1 MTKISLP
8 YNGGGS
14 RGSQKRI
21 SMDMIQDKIS
31 AECALLR
38 AEQLKKTY
46 AKGEAEFPACENIN
60 FSVNRGEFVCIVGPS
75 GCGKTTLLKC
85 ICHLLKPTN
94 GRIFVNE
101 KEIDGPP
108 KEMILIFQDYS
119 RSLFPWRTV
128 LRNVLFVLEKKNL
141 SKKERL
147 EVARSALASVHLNGF
162 ENHYPWEL
170 SGGMQQ
176 RVAIARGIAFHPDI
190 LLMDEPFA
198 SVDAQTRND
207 LEDTILDIWS
217 RFSQTILLVTHDI
230 EEAIYLAD
238 RVLVLSG
245 RPSEIREEIQ
255 INLERPRNQLT
266 TKEDRRFIEYRRYIY
281 TLIKEE
287 DRKCSENGRP

>member
-1 MTKISLP
+1 MEITSNKAYAKCI
-8 YNGGGS
+8 
-14 RGSQKRI
+14 
-21 SMDMIQDKIS
+21 
-31 AECALLR
+31 LLR

-46 AKGEAEFPACENIN
+46 LKGEREVPACENIS
-60 FSVNRGEFVCIVGPS
+60 FTVNKGEFLCIVGPS

-85 ICHLLKPTN
+85 ICHLLKPTM
-94 GRIFVNE
+94 GKVFINE
-101 KEIDGPP
+101 KEIKSPP
-108 KEMILIFQDYS
+108 KEMILIFQDYT

-128 LRNVLFVLEKKNL
+128 LKNVLFVLEKKNL

-147 EVARSALASVHLNGF
+147 EIAKSGLASVYLTGF

-176 RVAIARGIAFHPDI
+176 RVAIARAIAFNPDI

-198 SVDAQTRND
+198 SVDAQTRSD
-207 LEDTILDIWS
+207 LEDTVLEIWS

-238 RVLVLSG
+238 RILVLSR
-245 RPSEIREEIQ
+245 RPSEIREEIW
-255 INLERPRNQLT
+255 IDLDRPRNQLT
-266 TKEDRRFIEYRRYIY
+266 TKEDKRFIEYRHHIY

-287 DRKCSENGRP
+287 SQKCDQESL

>member
-1 MTKISLP
+1 VEITP
-8 YNGGGS
+8 
-14 RGSQKRI
+14 
-21 SMDMIQDKIS
+21 DKIS
-31 AECALLR
+31 AECTLLR
-38 AEQLKKTY
+38 AEQLRKTY
-46 AKGEAEFPACENIN
+46 TKGEREVPACENIS
-60 FSVNRGEFVCIVGPS
+60 FSVNKGEFVCIVGPS

-85 ICHLLKPTN
+85 VCHLLKPTA
-94 GRIFVNE
+94 GKVFVNK
-101 KEIDGPP
+101 KEIRSPP

-128 LRNVLFVLEKKNL
+128 LKNVLFVLEKKDL
-141 SKKERL
+141 SKRERM
-147 EVARSALASVHLNGF
+147 EIAKSALASVYLTGF

-176 RVAIARGIAFHPDI
+176 RVAIARAIAFNPDI

-198 SVDAQTRND
+198 SVDAQTRSD
-207 LEDTILDIWS
+207 LEDTILEIWS

-238 RVLVLSG
+238 RVLVLSQ

-255 INLERPRNQLT
+255 IDLERPRNQLT
-266 TKEDRRFIEYRRYIY
+266 TKEDKRFIEYRHYIY

-287 DRKCSENGRP
+287 SQKVCETESL

>member
-1 MTKISLP
+1 MEITSNKAYAKCI
-8 YNGGGS
+8 
-14 RGSQKRI
+14 
-21 SMDMIQDKIS
+21 
-31 AECALLR
+31 LLR

-46 AKGEAEFPACENIN
+46 LKGEREVPACENIS
-60 FSVNRGEFVCIVGPS
+60 FTVNKGEFLCIVGPS

-85 ICHLLKPTN
+85 ICHLLKPTM
-94 GRIFVNE
+94 GKVFINE
-101 KEIDGPP
+101 KEIKCPP
-108 KEMILIFQDYS
+108 KEMVLIFQDYT

-128 LRNVLFVLEKKNL
+128 LKNVLFVLEKKNL

-147 EVARSALASVHLNGF
+147 EIAKSGLASVYLTGF

-176 RVAIARGIAFHPDI
+176 RVAIARAIAFNPDI

-198 SVDAQTRND
+198 SVDAQTRSD
-207 LEDTILDIWS
+207 LEDTVLEIWS

-238 RVLVLSG
+238 RILVLSR
-245 RPSEIREEIQ
+245 RPSEIREEIW
-255 INLERPRNQLT
+255 IDLDRPRNQLT
-266 TKEDRRFIEYRRYIY
+266 TKEDKRFIEYRHHIY

-287 DRKCSENGRP
+287 SQKCDQESL

>member
-1 MTKISLP
+1 MESIPGMLLDEYP
-8 YNGGGS
+8 
-14 RGSQKRI
+14 
-21 SMDMIQDKIS
+21 
-31 AECALLR
+31 LLR
-38 AEQLKKTY
+38 AERLKKAYT
-46 AKGEAEFPACENIN
+46 KAEREILACENISFN
-60 FSVNRGEFVCIVGPS
+60 INKGEFVCIVGPS

-85 ICHLLKPTN
+85 ICHLLKPTA
-94 GRIFVNE
+94 GKVFLNE
-101 KEIDGPP
+101 KEVHNPP

-128 LRNVLFVLEKKNL
+128 LKNVLFVLEKKNL
-141 SKKERL
+141 SKGRRIEIAK
-147 EVARSALASVHLNGF
+147 SALASVYLSGF

-176 RVAIARGIAFHPDI
+176 RVAIARAIAFNPDI

-198 SVDAQTRND
+198 SVDAQTRSD
-207 LEDTILDIWS
+207 LEDTILEIWS

-245 RPSEIREEIQ
+245 RPSEIREEIR
-255 INLERPRNQLT
+255 IDLERPRNQLT
-266 TKEDRRFIEYRRYIY
+266 TKEDKRFIEYRHYIY

-287 DRKCSENGRP
+287 SQKCSEIESV

>member
-1 MTKISLP
+1 MQIIP
-8 YNGGGS
+8 
-14 RGSQKRI
+14 
-21 SMDMIQDKIS
+21 DKIS
-31 AECALLR
+31 TECKILR
-38 AEQLKKTY
+38 AERLRKTY
-46 AKGEAEFPACENIN
+46 VKGEREVPACENIS
-60 FSVNRGEFVCIVGPS
+60 FSVDRGEFVCIVGPS

-85 ICHLLKPTN
+85 VCHLLKPTT
-94 GRIFVNE
+94 GEVFINE
-101 KEIDGPP
+101 KEIQGPP

-128 LRNVLFVLEKKNL
+128 LKNVLFVLEKKSL
-141 SKKERL
+141 SKEERIKI
-147 EVARSALASVHLNGF
+147 ANSALASVYLNGF

-176 RVAIARGIAFHPDI
+176 RVAIARAIAFNPAI

-198 SVDAQTRND
+198 SVDAQTRSD
-207 LEDTILDIWS
+207 LEDTILEIWS

-245 RPSEIREEIQ
+245 RPSEIREEIK
-255 INLERPRNQLT
+255 IDLERPRNQLT
-266 TKEDRRFIEYRRYIY
+266 TKEDKRFIEYRHYIY

-287 DRKCSENGRP
+287 SQKCDRTSM

>member
-1 MTKISLP
+1 MQIIP
-8 YNGGGS
+8 
-14 RGSQKRI
+14 
-21 SMDMIQDKIS
+21 DKIS
-31 AECALLR
+31 TECKILR
-38 AEQLKKTY
+38 AERLRKTY
-46 AKGEAEFPACENIN
+46 VKGEREVLACENIS
-60 FSVNRGEFVCIVGPS
+60 FSVDRGEFVCIVGPS

-85 ICHLLKPTN
+85 VCHLLKPTT
-94 GRIFVNE
+94 GEVFINE
-101 KEIDGPP
+101 KEIEGPP

-128 LRNVLFVLEKKNL
+128 LKNVLFVLEKKNL
-141 SKKERL
+141 SKEERIKI
-147 EVARSALASVHLNGF
+147 ANSALANVYLNGF

-176 RVAIARGIAFHPDI
+176 RVAIARAIAFNPAI

-198 SVDAQTRND
+198 SVDAQTRSD
-207 LEDTILDIWS
+207 LEDTILEIWS

-245 RPSEIREEIQ
+245 RPSEIREEIK
-255 INLERPRNQLT
+255 IDLERPRNQLT
-266 TKEDRRFIEYRRYIY
+266 TKEDKRFIEYRHYIY

-287 DRKCSENGRP
+287 SQKCDRTSM

>member
-1 MTKISLP
+1 MEISP
-8 YNGGGS
+8 N
-14 RGSQKRI
+14 
-21 SMDMIQDKIS
+21 KIS
-31 AECALLR
+31 AQCTLLR

-46 AKGEAEFPACENIN
+46 TKGEREVPACENIS
-60 FSVNRGEFVCIVGPS
+60 FSVNKGEFVCIVGPS

-85 ICHLLKPTN
+85 VCHLLKPTA
-94 GRIFVNE
+94 GKVFVNE
-101 KEIDGPP
+101 KEVHSPP

-128 LRNVLFVLEKKNL
+128 LKNVLFVLEKKDL
-141 SKKERL
+141 SKKERM
-147 EVARSALASVHLNGF
+147 EIAKSALASVYLTGF

-176 RVAIARGIAFHPDI
+176 RVAIARAIAFNPDI

-198 SVDAQTRND
+198 SVDAQTRSD
-207 LEDTILDIWS
+207 LEDTILEIWS
-217 RFSQTILLVTHDI
+217 RYSQTILLVTHDI

-238 RVLVLSG
+238 RVLVLSQ

-255 INLERPRNQLT
+255 VPLERPRNQLT
-266 TKEDRRFIEYRRYIY
+266 TKEDKRFIEYRHYIY

-287 DRKCSENGRP
+287 SQKVCEAENL

>member
-1 MTKISLP
+1 MQTTPDIISTECKI
-8 YNGGGS
+8 
-14 RGSQKRI
+14 
-21 SMDMIQDKIS
+21 
-31 AECALLR
+31 LR
-38 AEQLKKTY
+38 AERLRKTY
-46 AKGEAEFPACENIN
+46 TKGEREVPACENIS

-85 ICHLLKPTN
+85 VCHLLKPTT
-94 GRIFVNE
+94 GKVFINE
-101 KEIDGPP
+101 REIQGPP
-108 KEMILIFQDYS
+108 REMILIFQDYS

-128 LRNVLFVLEKKNL
+128 LKNVLFVLEKKNL
-141 SKKERL
+141 SREERIKI
-147 EVARSALASVHLNGF
+147 AKSALASVYLSGF

-176 RVAIARGIAFHPDI
+176 RVAIARAIAFNPAI

-198 SVDAQTRND
+198 SVDAQTRSD
-207 LEDTILDIWS
+207 LEDTVLEIWS
-217 RFSQTILLVTHDI
+217 DFSQTILLVTHDI

-245 RPSEIREEIQ
+245 RPSEIREEIR

-266 TKEDRRFIEYRRYIY
+266 TKEDKRFIEFRHHIY

-287 DRKCSENGRP
+287 SLRCDRTSM

>member
-1 MTKISLP
+1 MQIIP
-8 YNGGGS
+8 
-14 RGSQKRI
+14 
-21 SMDMIQDKIS
+21 DKIS
-31 AECALLR
+31 AECEILR
-38 AEQLKKTY
+38 AERLRKIY
-46 AKGEAEFPACENIN
+46 IKGEREIPACENIS
-60 FSVNRGEFVCIVGPS
+60 FSVKRGEFVCIVGPS

-85 ICHLLKPTN
+85 VCHLLKPTT
-94 GRIFVNE
+94 GKVFINE
-101 KEIDGPP
+101 TEIQGPP

-128 LRNVLFVLEKKNL
+128 LKNVLFVLEKKNL
-141 SKKERL
+141 SKEERIKI
-147 EVARSALASVHLNGF
+147 AKSALASVYLSGF

-176 RVAIARGIAFHPDI
+176 RVAIARAIAFNPAI

-207 LEDTILDIWS
+207 LEDTILEIWNQ
-217 RFSQTILLVTHDI
+217 FSQTILLVTHDI

-245 RPSEIREEIQ
+245 RPSEIREEIR
-255 INLERPRNQLT
+255 IDLERPRNQLT
-266 TKEDRRFIEYRRYIY
+266 TKEDKRFIEYRHYIY

-287 DRKCSENGRP
+287 SQKCDRTSM

>member
-1 MTKISLP
+1 MEIIS
-8 YNGGGS
+8 
-14 RGSQKRI
+14 
-21 SMDMIQDKIS
+21 DEIS
-31 AECALLR
+31 AECTLLR
-38 AEQLKKTY
+38 AEQLRKTY
-46 AKGEAEFPACENIN
+46 AKGGKEFPACENIS
-60 FSVNRGEFVCIVGPS
+60 FSVSRGEFVCIVGPS

-85 ICHLLKPTN
+85 VCHLLKPTA
-94 GRIFVNE
+94 GKVFLNE
-101 KEIDGPP
+101 KEVHNPP

-128 LRNVLFVLEKKNL
+128 LKNVLFVLEKKNL
-141 SKKERL
+141 SKGGRIEIAK
-147 EVARSALASVHLNGF
+147 SALASVYLSGF

-176 RVAIARGIAFHPDI
+176 RVAIARAIAFNPDI

-198 SVDAQTRND
+198 SVDAQTRSD
-207 LEDTILDIWS
+207 LEDTILEIWS

-245 RPSEIREEIQ
+245 RPSEIREEIR
-255 INLERPRNQLT
+255 IDLERPRNQLT
-266 TKEDRRFIEYRRYIY
+266 TKEDKRFIEYRHYIY

-287 DRKCSENGRP
+287 SQKCCEIESV

>member
-1 MTKISLP
+1 MEELSTDVTP
-8 YNGGGS
+8 
-14 RGSQKRI
+14 
-21 SMDMIQDKIS
+21 DKIP

-38 AEQLKKTY
+38 TEQLRKTY
-46 AKGEAEFPACENIN
+46 TRGEKELPACDNIS
-60 FSVNRGEFVCIVGPS
+60 FAVSKGEFVCIVGPS

-85 ICHLLKPTN
+85 VCQLLKPTA
-94 GRIFVNE
+94 GKVFV
-101 KEIDGPP
+101 KETEIHSPP

-128 LRNVLFVLEKKNL
+128 LNNVLFVLEKKDL

-147 EVARSALASVHLNGF
+147 EIAKSALTSVHLNGF

-198 SVDAQTRND
+198 SVDAQTRSD
-207 LEDTILDIWS
+207 LEDTILEIWS
-217 RFSQTILLVTHDI
+217 RYSQTILLVTHDI

-238 RVLVLSG
+238 RVLVLSR
-245 RPSEIREEIQ
+245 RPSEIREEIK
-255 INLERPRNQLT
+255 IELERPRNQLT
-266 TKEDRRFIEYRRYIY
+266 TKEDKRFIEYRRYIY

-287 DRKCSENGRP
+287 SQKCSDNGNQ

>member
-1 MTKISLP
+1 MEITSNKAYAKSI
-8 YNGGGS
+8 
-14 RGSQKRI
+14 
-21 SMDMIQDKIS
+21 
-31 AECALLR
+31 LLR

-46 AKGEAEFPACENIN
+46 LKGEREVPACENIS
-60 FSVNRGEFVCIVGPS
+60 FTVNKGEFLCIVGPS

-85 ICHLLKPTN
+85 ICHLLKPTM
-94 GRIFVNE
+94 GKVFINE
-101 KEIDGPP
+101 KEIKCPP
-108 KEMILIFQDYS
+108 KEMVLIFQDYT

-128 LRNVLFVLEKKNL
+128 LKNVLFVLEKKNL

-147 EVARSALASVHLNGF
+147 EIAKSGLASVYLTGF

-176 RVAIARGIAFHPDI
+176 RVAIARAIAFNPDI

-198 SVDAQTRND
+198 SVDAQTRSD
-207 LEDTILDIWS
+207 LEDTVLEIWS

-238 RVLVLSG
+238 RILVLSR
-245 RPSEIREEIQ
+245 RPSEIREEIW
-255 INLERPRNQLT
+255 IDLDRPRNQLT
-266 TKEDRRFIEYRRYIY
+266 TKEDKRFIEYRHHIY

-287 DRKCSENGRP
+287 SQKCDQESL